1 MFHYGTEKE
10 NYSNSTQ
17 EVISRFAIDSGAD
30 IVVGSHPHV
39 IQGIEEYNGKVICY
53 SLGNFSPT
61 PLEGEEANRVLD
73 RLKTYST
80 IYEDTIFNQ

>member
-39 IQGIEEYNGKVICY
+39 IQGIEEYNEKLFVIV
-53 SLGNFSPT
+53 
-61 PLEGEEANRVLD
+61 LEISALPHWKGR
-73 RLKTYST
+73 KP
-80 IYEDTIFNQ
+80 IGC